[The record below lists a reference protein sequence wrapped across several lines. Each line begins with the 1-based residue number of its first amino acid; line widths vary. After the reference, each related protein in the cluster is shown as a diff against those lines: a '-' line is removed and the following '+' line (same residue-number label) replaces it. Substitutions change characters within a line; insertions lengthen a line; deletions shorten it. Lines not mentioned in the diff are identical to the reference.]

1 MAKPNPAE
9 IIQSLPSADDDREV
23 GGSNAHDKSTT
34 FARLPSVFKESFQ
47 VGEISTDKAQTATAS
62 TSKNTFVAPT
72 IKAGSVCS
80 IAHVEMK
87 SVINPKNS
95 SEGGL
100 DRPSMKPKRVKKRL
114 LVSDLL
120 KGLDSQKVPLT
131 KIDGG
136 IKDNNHQIIPIP
148 CGEDQIENKG
158 PLLPCNLMFLVGDTS
173 ITPLWIPVTP
183 LPSLGCQSPA
193 TASNKGKR
201 KAEDTALPNPPSK
214 NTKTEQ
220 SLLRRDQNSNQ
231 QIGRTNLQSH
241 PVAIVPN
248 LELKTVEGKLS
259 SLKEKSSLP
268 SNTMLTNPSLN
279 LLNNKTTGVNSKK
292 ANTIY
297 SMSSFRKALLDS
309 NSNEVRDPVNVS
321 RRMPAEAQRENSPV
335 LKKGPVLPGHIAS
348 GMKRSDENP
357 QGGCNSSLKGEE
369 TPAGTS
375 MKMFMVSDRHGNTRC
390 VRAPSWMTSSTILSI
405 IMRTRCDKS
414 SPADGPKPKPR
425 PKNNKRNI
433 APTSW
438 KVRTRLRTGTI
449 APVCWGKKFN
459 KPCARSCC
467 VPKRRKK
474 ATVSK
479 AKLKDKPKVTR
490 ELTISQRLAI
500 LKENIASTSKFEMRN
515 QISSTGDDKTQE
527 IAATGARELPSVS
540 ATKDDRKPERKV
552 SLPSIHLN
560 PISVENSDSPRLNL
574 HKEDTNVEAS
584 PRDKPELTN
593 QCPSPLDSDSNG
605 LKDLADIK
613 KGSEAEGGLY
623 TSDGSINTSNESVH
637 VKVEANL
644 EINNELSDDTE
655 LQMAERN
662 DLRCETG
669 LELTEIPSDF
679 SLMRGKDRIKM
690 LRERMKKREKEIE
703 ELIRNQPKIEE
714 NI

>member
-1 MAKPNPAE
+1 MVAVRV
-9 IIQSLPSADDDREV
+9 SLAWKLGPL
-23 GGSNAHDKSTT
+23 
-34 FARLPSVFKESFQ
+34 F
-47 VGEISTDKAQTATAS
+47 
-62 TSKNTFVAPT
+62 
-72 IKAGSVCS
+72 
-80 IAHVEMK
+80 
-87 SVINPKNS
+87 S
-95 SEGGL
+95 SL
-100 DRPSMKPKRVKKRL
+100 YLYILS
-114 LVSDLL
+114 LVS
-120 KGLDSQKVPLT
+120 
-131 KIDGG
+131 
-136 IKDNNHQIIPIP
+136 
-148 CGEDQIENKG
+148 
-158 PLLPCNLMFLVGDTS
+158 
-173 ITPLWIPVTP
+173 
-183 LPSLGCQSPA
+183 
-193 TASNKGKR
+193 
-201 KAEDTALPNPPSK
+201 
-214 NTKTEQ
+214 
-220 SLLRRDQNSNQ
+220 
-231 QIGRTNLQSH
+231 
-241 PVAIVPN
+241 
-248 LELKTVEGKLS
+248 GKLS
-259 SLKEKSSLP
+259 SLKEKSSPP
-268 SNTMLTNPSLN
+268 SNTMLTKQSLD

-309 NSNEVRDPVNVS
+309 NSNEVQDHVNVS

-390 VRAPSWMTSSTILSI
+390 VRAPSWMTSSTILSL

-414 SPADGPKPKPR
+414 SPAVGPKPKPR

-500 LKENIASTSKFEMRN
+500 LKETIASTSKFEMSN
-515 QISSTGDDKTQE
+515 QISSTDDDITQE
-527 IAATGARELPSVS
+527 IAATSARELPSVS

-560 PISVENSDSPRLNL
+560 PIPISVENSDSPRLNL
-574 HKEDTNVEAS
+574 HEEDTHVEAS
-584 PRDKPELTN
+584 LRDKPELTN

-613 KGSEAEGGLY
+613 KGSSTEGGLY
-623 TSDGSINTSNESVH
+623 TSDGSINTGNESVH
-637 VKVEANL
+637 VKVEENL

-655 LQMAERN
+655 SQMAERN
-662 DLRCETG
+662 DLRGETG

-690 LRERMKKREKEIE
+690 LRDRMKKREKEIE
-703 ELIRNQPKIEE
+703 ELIRNKPKIEE